1 MIELTV
7 ESGVGN
13 ADRPD
18 PVITMD
24 MSDDGGKT
32 FSYQRA
38 RKIGKIGE
46 TNKRLVWYKNGR
58 FPRFRVLRFMLSD
71 PVKAVII
78 RLDADVI

>member
-13 ADRPD
+13 KDRPD

-32 FSYQRA
+32 FTYQRA

-46 TNKRLVWYKNGR
+46 TTKRAIWYKNGR
-58 FPRFRVLRFMLSD
+58 FPRFRILRFRLSD

-78 RLDADVI
+78 RLDATIV